1 MSNNWNNEYGGE
13 ELEGVRDRVMGKT
26 YTRLKAVVI
35 GDSFIT
41 RSGAIE
47 CKPPSNSNDLFIEMG
62 KISGEAGSRM
72 RAKAL
77 WVCLKLAY
85 TQILQ
90 ATSPKRDL
98 CQFLKKY
105 NKERTHLNQ
114 ESSL

>member
-1 MSNNWNNEYGGE
+1 
-13 ELEGVRDRVMGKT
+13 
-26 YTRLKAVVI
+26 
-35 GDSFIT
+35 
-41 RSGAIE
+41 
-47 CKPPSNSNDLFIEMG
+47 
-62 KISGEAGSRM
+62 M

-77 WVCLKLAY
+77 WVCLKLVY